1 MHGNDSAGQQMT
13 DTGTAGVIAR
23 PIHLFPA
30 ALLLGFVLDHLL
42 PLPVEVPRVG
52 LVHRISVIIAGSLI
66 FIGISL
72 FALGVKNFS
81 RAATPLPTNQPARAL
96 VTNGIH
102 GWTRNP
108 IYLGFFLVYVGIGI
122 AGHSPWILVLTMPIA
137 VVIRYGVVAREEA
150 YLERRFGDAYRNYKA
165 RVRRWL

>member
-1 MHGNDSAGQQMT
+1 MT
-13 DTGTAGVIAR
+13 ATGTAGVIAR
-23 PIHLFPA
+23 PILLFPA

-122 AGHSPWILVLTMPIA
+122 AGRSPWILVLTMPIA

-150 YLERRFGDAYRNYKA
+150 YLERRFGDAYRDYRA